1 MNVSDIRFVKGS
13 KKAKLG
19 EYQDRVLEW
28 KINGKWLK
36 VGMLDV
42 GLERLKYKDNEPAW
56 LKDSVDFL
64 RANENGLYPKP
75 KYLGSDYLDSFLKQ
89 MMDNSG
95 PKFLD
100 ILCRN
105 FKLDIRKTIYH
116 RMVK

>member
-1 MNVSDIRFVKGS
+1 MNVSDIRFVKGK

-28 KINGKWLK
+28 KINGKWHK

-42 GLERLKYKDNEPAW
+42 GLELKKYKNNKPTW
-56 LKDSVDFL
+56 LKDSLDFL

-89 MMDNSG
+89 MMDNSS

-105 FKLDIRKTIYH
+105 FKLDIRKSIYH
-116 RMVK
+116 RMLK

>member
-42 GLERLKYKDNEPAW
+42 GLERLKYKDNEP
-56 LKDSVDFL
+56 D
-64 RANENGLYPKP
+64 G
-75 KYLGSDYLDSFLKQ
+75 
-89 MMDNSG
+89 
-95 PKFLD
+95 
-100 ILCRN
+100 
-105 FKLDIRKTIYH
+105 
-116 RMVK
+116 